1 MHDVL
6 MPAEL
11 WSEID

>member
-1 MHDVL
+1 VV
-6 MPAEL
+6 L

>member
-1 MHDVL
+1 